1 MILVS
6 SEVNFFYFY
15 LHQKV
20 YDITFFFEA
29 KKHAG
34 PKISHATTSTS
45 KPTDGSRP
53 HFPLTERQQLQYLLE
68 VTAKEAKQDSG
79 SSSNDDFPAIANR
92 ATKKDA
98 STDNQIE
105 ARIRKRN
112 ERGETALHLAAIRGD
127 LEDLVF
133 LIKAGALVNSKDNAG
148 ELLLRSA
155 MAVFSVYEIISQ
167 TWEAVF
173 QWDIQT
179 LRRELKI

>member
-1 MILVS
+1 MVLVA
-6 SEVNFFYFY
+6 SEFNFFYFY
-15 LHQKV
+15 LRKKV
-20 YDITFFFEA
+20 YDLTFFFKA

-34 PKISHATTSTS
+34 PKILHAATSTS
-45 KPTDGSRP
+45 KPTDSGRP

-92 ATKKDA
+92 AAKKDT
-98 STDNQIE
+98 STDNHIE

-148 ELLLRSA
+148 ELHLNLPWLS
-155 MAVFSVYEIISQ
+155 S
-167 TWEAVF
+167 
-173 QWDIQT
+173 
-179 LRRELKI
+179 